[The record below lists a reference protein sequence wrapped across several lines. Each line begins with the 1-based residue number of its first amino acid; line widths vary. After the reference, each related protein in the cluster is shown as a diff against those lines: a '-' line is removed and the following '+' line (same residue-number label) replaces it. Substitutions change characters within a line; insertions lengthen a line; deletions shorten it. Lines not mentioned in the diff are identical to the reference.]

1 MIRSIPLLVV
11 GALLLSDGVAQAQ
24 QTAAFATQT
33 LLATDADR
41 SAYADVKARYLALVG
56 KQFDIPSTTQDLS
69 TRTIAVVSRIS
80 KLGSGPLPSSNSVC
94 ADLMGAW
101 HVADALAPLQDWV
114 RKNARD
120 RDRFRHDVNVACN
133 VAARDAL
140 APLIAERGRRLGVE
154 MGPAVEAAGKV
165 TTGWNA
171 CVNEAG
177 PGRHDLWFKNAY
189 NFRREERDGFYAACG
204 EAMKTVV
211 AGLSTKA
218 KETREA
224 NDRAVQAKIQK
235 DFDDTPRRLEAEQ
248 RERDRMRTEAR
259 AEAREWGPQLALSI
273 AVPRSVEA
281 GKPLPDPKDVCL
293 SAAKADRAREERLG
307 WYNLSDAADICAWK
321 SVERFRPLVEARID
335 PLIARVSDMPR
346 TPSAAIAANMFRLP
360 DDVARQFPG
369 TLRTEAADRWRVA
382 MKPVR
387 VEVLETVR
395 LEMEAAYK
403 GKSVMDASI
412 LEARRRCDLTWTDD
426 PFLDKPFSED
436 CSRLWQSFVKSSCE
450 TAISKAGAARLGHSG
465 TLVAL
470 SGKANVRTFDL
481 DSLVCAAALDGF
493 AVSLE
498 TGLFSGPSLVFSAP
512 ASPKDVVEVALRKD
526 EHEGKAVWAAGA
538 DLKRTREPFR
548 TGYDILACMQKPID
562 TRAIETIAKTAVM
575 VFTMDHGSQFD
586 PWNAKDALLN
596 HYTCGKSKQLWVA
609 GRPFEG

>member
-1 MIRSIPLLVV
+1 MIRSIPLLVAM
-11 GALLLSDGVAQAQ
+11 ALLLPIGVAHAQ
-24 QTAAFATQT
+24 QTTAFPTGPLVAS
-33 LLATDADR
+33 DADR
-41 SAYADVKARYLALVG
+41 AALADVKARYLALVG
-56 KQFDIPSTTQDLS
+56 KPFDIPATTRDLTER
-69 TRTIAVVSRIS
+69 TRAAVSRIS
-80 KLGSGPLPSSNSVC
+80 RLPEGPLPSSNAVC

-101 HVADALAPLQDWV
+101 HLPDALAPLADWV
-114 RKNARD
+114 RNGARE

-133 VAARDAL
+133 TAARDVL
-140 APLIAERGRRLGVE
+140 APLVAAKGRELGLR
-154 MGPAVEAAGKV
+154 MASSVEAAGKV
-165 TTGWNA
+165 VTGWNA
-171 CVNEAG
+171 CVAEAG
-177 PGRHDLWFKNAY
+177 PGNPNLWFKNGY
-189 NFRREERDGFYAACG
+189 VFRRDERDGFYNACA
-204 EAMKTVV
+204 EALKPTVAKLNGV
-211 AGLSTKA
+211 A
-218 KETREA
+218 REA
-224 NDRAVQAKIQK
+224 REAADKAMQAKIQK
-235 DFDDTPRRLEAEQ
+235 DFDDTPKRLEAEQ
-248 RERDRMRTEAR
+248 RERDRQRADAR

-273 AVPRSVEA
+273 SVPASVEP
-281 GKPLPDPKDVCL
+281 GKPLPDPRDVCMA
-293 SAAKADRAREERLG
+293 AAKADRSREERIG

-321 SVERFRPLVEARID
+321 SVERFRHLVEARID
-335 PLIARVSDMPR
+335 PLVAKLSDMPR
-346 TPSAAIAANMFRLP
+346 TPAGAIAAGMFRIP
-360 DDVARQFPG
+360 DDVGRQFPG